1 MASVLSFLIRDHFG
15 RVANIPNG
23 TPVRRFSRE
32 QRRALEMLAS
42 APRGIS
48 EQSLVVAH
56 GFAAE
61 LLAELVLPRD
71 RSDRDRESWRP
82 DDQGLPGLR
91 RNAKR
96 DQRAGT
102 NWRPLRNVCG
112 GRSEGLVRGLRKAC
126 SSSCWLQ
133 RCAGIHSDPSGRKAP
148 AESLSRRRPP
158 PIWRARRPG
167 YASPASR
174 QSRARPGPQPRR

>member
-56 GFAAE
+56 GFEAE
-61 LLAELVLPRD
+61 LLAELVLARD
-71 RSDRDRESWRP
+71 RSDQDSERCRTY
-82 DDQGLPGLR
+82 DQGRSHEYHR
-91 RNAKR
+91 RH
-96 DQRAGT
+96 
-102 NWRPLRNVCG
+102 
-112 GRSEGLVRGLRKAC
+112 SE
-126 SSSCWLQ
+126 
-133 RCAGIHSDPSGRKAP
+133 
-148 AESLSRRRPP
+148 
-158 PIWRARRPG
+158 RARMVIKRQHNVPS
-167 YASPASR
+167 AST
-174 QSRARPGPQPRR
+174 